1 MRREARQAAVLW
13 AMAALGMSVAALG
26 WIRCPMAALY
36 HIPCPGCG
44 MTRALVLLATGD
56 VAGSL
61 RMHPLAVPA
70 LAAGIALTA
79 AAALSTARSPADGAS
94 RPSFAPIAV
103 RGAAVV
109 YAATL
114 LLWVLRWFGLL
125 GGPVPV

>member
-1 MRREARQAAVLW
+1 
-13 AMAALGMSVAALG
+13 MAALGLSGVALG

-44 MTRALVLLATGD
+44 MTRALRLLAAGD
-56 VAGSL
+56 VGASL
-61 RMHPLAVPA
+61 HMHPLAVPA
-70 LAAGIALTA
+70 LVAGVAVTA
-79 AAALSTARSPADGAS
+79 AAAQPARPLVRGLTPLAL
-94 RPSFAPIAV
+94 

-114 LLWVLRWFGLL
+114 VLWVLRWFGVL

>member
-1 MRREARQAAVLW
+1 MLW
-13 AMAALGMSVAALG
+13 AMAALGVSGVALG

-44 MTRALVLLATGD
+44 MTRALRLLAAGD
-56 VAGSL
+56 VGASL

-70 LAAGIALTA
+70 LVAGVALTA
-79 AAALSTARSPADGAS
+79 AAAQTARPLWP
-94 RPSFAPIAV
+94 RFAPIAL

-114 LLWVLRWFGLL
+114 VLWVLRWFGML